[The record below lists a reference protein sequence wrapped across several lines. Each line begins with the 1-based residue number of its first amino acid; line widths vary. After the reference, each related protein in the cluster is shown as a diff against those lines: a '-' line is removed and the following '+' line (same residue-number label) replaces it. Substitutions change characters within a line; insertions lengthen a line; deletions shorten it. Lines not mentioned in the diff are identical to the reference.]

1 LEQLAA
7 DIFFQAVQTNKGCQ
21 LGGLHKIKQVV
32 EEVSI
37 LLNALFIFFARVSD
51 VTLSTV
57 RILMIMRGRSISAAV
72 IGFVEVSIYVLA
84 LSRVIGSLE
93 SPILVAAYAL
103 GFSVGTLTGGFIEER
118 LALGYATA
126 QVISL
131 EQSQQIAE
139 QLRAEGFGVTI
150 IEGSGRT
157 GRHQILHVLLKRKD
171 IPDLLALIQNADK
184 QAFVSIMDTRKILGG
199 YFRKIKAK

>member
-1 LEQLAA
+1 MEQLAA
-7 DIFFQAVQTNKGCQ
+7 DIFFQAVQTNKRCQ

-103 GFSVGTLTGGFIEER
+103 GFSVGTLTGVFIEEG

-131 EQSQQIAE
+131 EQSQLIAE

-150 IEGSGRT
+150 MKEEQVDIKFYT
-157 GRHQILHVLLKRKD
+157 CLKRKD

-184 QAFVSIMDTRKILGG
+184 QALSLAIHAKFWAAILG
-199 YFRKIKAK
+199 R